1 MQPSWFAGF
10 GLILALMTPNLLSA
24 ATVIRLAWDPNT
36 EPDLAGYHLKYGT
49 TSGIYQQTIDV
60 GNVTS
65 YDVRDLAANQTYYF
79 VVLAYDLAGNESPPS
94 NEVSAQPTV
103 IVGVLLNLTGS
114 DSPDPVSSGGNITYT
129 LSYSNTGDTAATGVV
144 VSDTV
149 PANTTFV
156 SATGGGTLASGVV
169 SWTIGTLNAAASGS
183 VQMVVRVAS
192 PLANGTLITNGT
204 YSIRCN
210 ETPAVAGAAIST
222 TVSSAPVLAISKTDA
237 PDPVTAGSNVTYT
250 LSYSNTGNANATGVV
265 VSDTVPANTTFVS
278 ATGGGTLA
286 SGVVSWSIGT
296 LNAGAS
302 SSVQMVVRVASPLA
316 NGTVITNG
324 TYSIRCNET
333 PAVAGAAISTTVS
346 SSPTLTITK
355 TDAPDPVTA
364 GSNVTY
370 TLSYSNTGNANATG
384 VVVSDTVP
392 ANTTFVSATGGGT
405 LASGVVSWSIGT
417 LNAGASGSVQMVV
430 RVASPLANGTLIT
443 NGTYS
448 IRCNETP
455 AVAGA
460 AISTTV
466 GSAPV
471 LALTLAD
478 APDPVAAGGNIT
490 YTISFANT
498 GNANATGVVVSD
510 TVPANTTFVSATGGG
525 TPASGVVSWSI
536 GTLNAGTSGSVQL
549 VVRVASPLANGTL
562 ITNDRGQISSNETG
576 QMTGAPITTSI
587 SSSPAPTISSVVET
601 ATNSIYILQGGI
613 HVIQVLG
620 TNFQSGAVLNL
631 SADVSIGVT
640 TLIGTTQLS
649 ASITLAPTAALGP
662 RTLTVTNP
670 DSGSAQRAGALTV
683 VKTPDINRDCVID
696 GTDLN
701 ALARAWNTTSSDPAF
716 NPAADF
722 DGDNYVGPIDLTI
735 FATYFGQRLSGCP

>member
-169 SWTIGTLNAAASGS
+169 SWTIGTLNAA
-183 VQMVVRVAS
+183 
-192 PLANGTLITNGT
+192 
-204 YSIRCN
+204 
-210 ETPAVAGAAIST
+210 
-222 TVSSAPVLAISKTDA
+222 
-237 PDPVTAGSNVTYT
+237 
-250 LSYSNTGNANATGVV
+250 
-265 VSDTVPANTTFVS
+265 
-278 ATGGGTLA
+278 
-286 SGVVSWSIGT
+286 
-296 LNAGAS
+296 
-302 SSVQMVVRVASPLA
+302 
-316 NGTVITNG
+316 
-324 TYSIRCNET
+324 
-333 PAVAGAAISTTVS
+333 
-346 SSPTLTITK
+346 
-355 TDAPDPVTA
+355 
-364 GSNVTY
+364 
-370 TLSYSNTGNANATG
+370 
-384 VVVSDTVP
+384 
-392 ANTTFVSATGGGT
+392 
-405 LASGVVSWSIGT
+405 
-417 LNAGASGSVQMVV
+417 ASGSVQMVV